1 MSDVPIFLKDLILIN
16 ISITIFR
23 CYEYV
28 EDQRNRNKIFTISNN
43 RDFQKIFKKSYNF
56 IPIKLYDFFS
66 ILSSFGLAE
75 LICQ

>member
-43 RDFQKIFKKSYNF
+43 RNFQKILKSG
-56 IPIKLYDFFS
+56 I
-66 ILSSFGLAE
+66 
-75 LICQ
+75 